1 MPRKEINRIMDKIKD
16 KSVCIV
22 LPTYNGGKY
31 LAKQLDSI
39 LEQTWPNCS
48 VYIRDDGSTDETVEI
63 AQWYCRSNS
72 SIHLIQDSIGNLGCP
87 NSFYEIIKRV
97 PEYDY
102 YAFADQDD
110 IWKTDKI
117 ERAVRAIENSGDK
130 VPTVYFSSFSYVN
143 EDGETIRESAPQDK
157 YLSFHNTLFYTPG
170 LGFTIV
176 FNRLAC
182 RAFILEVDPGNEMH
196 DRWLIRCASAFGK
209 VLFDSVCT
217 ASHVRHSSA
226 VTSGD
231 NRYFDLLKTY
241 FKDELFGDRSKDE
254 SKMLSHFSAVF
265 YDELSFEQ
273 KHELD
278 IFTNDDGIISRLR
291 KVFFPKRLR
300 PTLISDLLL
309 RVLFL
314 FNKA

>member
-1 MPRKEINRIMDKIKD
+1 
-16 KSVCIV
+16 
-22 LPTYNGGKY
+22 
-31 LAKQLDSI
+31 
-39 LEQTWPNCS
+39 
-48 VYIRDDGSTDETVEI
+48 
-63 AQWYCRSNS
+63 
-72 SIHLIQDSIGNLGCP
+72 
-87 NSFYEIIKRV
+87 
-97 PEYDY
+97 
-102 YAFADQDD
+102 
-110 IWKTDKI
+110 
-117 ERAVRAIENSGDK
+117 

-231 NRYFDLLKTY
+231 NRYFDLLKSY

-254 SKMLSHFSAVF
+254 SKKLSHFSAVF

-291 KVFFPKRLR
+291 KAFFPKRLR

>member
-196 DRWLIRCASAFGK
+196 DRWLIRCASAFG
-209 VLFDSVCT
+209 
-217 ASHVRHSSA
+217 
-226 VTSGD
+226 
-231 NRYFDLLKTY
+231 
-241 FKDELFGDRSKDE
+241 DRSKDE
-254 SKMLSHFSAVF
+254 SKKLSHFSAVF

-291 KVFFPKRLR
+291 KAFFPKRLR

>member
-1 MPRKEINRIMDKIKD
+1 MSDDKP
-16 KSVCIV
+16 IV
-22 LPTYNGGKY
+22 GVLMSTYNGEKY
-31 LAKQLDSI
+31 IREQLDSI
-39 LEQTWPNCS
+39 FEQEDVN
-48 VYIRDDGSTDETVEI
+48 VKLFVRDDGSADRTRNILKEYAVTYELMDLSDGERVGPGE
-63 AQWYCRSNS
+63 
-72 SIHLIQDSIGNLGCP
+72 
-87 NSFYEIIKRV
+87 SFMRLLCKAKEKIELQYF
-97 PEYDY
+97 
-102 YAFADQDD
+102 AFADQDD

-182 RAFILEVDPGNEMH
+182 RAFILEADPGNEMH

-254 SKMLSHFSAVF
+254 SKKLSHFSAVF

-291 KVFFPKRLR
+291 KAFFPKRLR